1 MCATALRADSAPQ
14 RSTTPLNASRSSPS
28 WIASTFAPI
37 SGQLYFSSTPFSC
50 SAIAVFSAVCPPRVA
65 STASGRSLA
74 MIASTTSGVI
84 GSTYV
89 ASANSGSV
97 MIVAGLEFTRTTRRP
112 SSRSTRQAWV
122 PE

>member
-1 MCATALRADSAPQ
+1 M
-14 RSTTPLNASRSSPS
+14 
-28 WIASTFAPI
+28 ASTFAPM
-37 SGQLYFSSTPFSC
+37 SGQPYFSSTPFSWR
-50 SAIAVFSAVCPPRVA
+50 AIAVLSAVWPPSVA
-65 STASGRSLA
+65 RTASGRSFS
-74 MIASTTSGVI
+74 MIFSTTSGVI

-97 MIVAGLEFTRTTRRP
+97 MIVAGLLLTRTTRTP